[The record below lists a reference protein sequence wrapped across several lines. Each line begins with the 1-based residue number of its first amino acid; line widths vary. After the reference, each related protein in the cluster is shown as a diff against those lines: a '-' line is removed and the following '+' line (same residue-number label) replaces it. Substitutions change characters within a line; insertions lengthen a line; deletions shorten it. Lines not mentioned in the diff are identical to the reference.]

1 MISVLNLAIFP
12 CYSNLLLK
20 RRGWTGILRREVLGY
35 MLPPVVVPVVL
46 WSLPLRVVMV
56 LRDTTY
62 VIIRLYT

>member
-1 MISVLNLAIFP
+1 
-12 CYSNLLLK
+12 
-20 RRGWTGILRREVLGY
+20 